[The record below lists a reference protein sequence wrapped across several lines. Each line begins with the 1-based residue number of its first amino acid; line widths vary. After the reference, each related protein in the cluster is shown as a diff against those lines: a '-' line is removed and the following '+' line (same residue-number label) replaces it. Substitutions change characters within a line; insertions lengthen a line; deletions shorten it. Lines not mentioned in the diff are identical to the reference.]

1 MERRIITFLEEN
13 NINLDGKKIV
23 LAVSTGIDSMV
34 MLHAFMQLTKKLNFS
49 IVVAHV
55 NHQKRLQSQQ
65 EEEFIQKFCRD
76 NKLICY
82 VKRLDFSSVT
92 ENFQAEARR
101 RRYEFFQEVLV
112 KEKAEY
118 LALAHHGNDVL
129 ETIMM
134 RLLRGSSLSGYAGMK
149 AVVPFNN
156 QTIIRPFLTVLKSDL
171 EKYQQ
176 LKHIEYFEDQSN
188 MEDVY
193 TRNRLRKEIIPALIK
208 EDQNV
213 HLKFLEF
220 SETLEEANAELHK
233 IRDNFIQKKVIFG
246 KESVSFNIP
255 DFKKLS
261 VYMQTEV
268 LYELLKKYNLGKAN
282 IVELLKLVNSSKA
295 NHEVLIKKDLTFVK
309 EYNKIYFFFK
319 ELIDES
325 INIVIHELKK
335 YQITDNIAINVT
347 KKTTENITND
357 NSICYNSDKLPLVV
371 RSRKPADKIKLSQG
385 YKKVKD
391 LLIDKKIGILQRKRV
406 LILEDDSHEILA
418 VLGIKKSEK
427 LKEIKVKDILISMEE
442 KTNGQF
448 Y

>member
-1 MERRIITFLEEN
+1 M
-13 NINLDGKKIV
+13 
-23 LAVSTGIDSMV
+23 
-34 MLHAFMQLTKKLNFS
+34 
-49 IVVAHV
+49 
-55 NHQKRLQSQQ
+55 
-65 EEEFIQKFCRD
+65 
-76 NKLICY
+76 
-82 VKRLDFSSVT
+82 
-92 ENFQAEARR
+92 
-101 RRYEFFQEVLV
+101 
-112 KEKAEY
+112 
-118 LALAHHGNDVL
+118 
-129 ETIMM
+129 
-134 RLLRGSSLSGYAGMK
+134 RGSGILLHISSLPGPYGIGTIGKSAYQLIDFLAKAGQKYWQVLPLGPTSYGDSPYQTFSAFAGNPYFIDLDTLVEEGYLEK
-149 AVVPFNN
+149 RDLKSLAVVPDPHRVDFERIYKTRFPVLEKAYDRFIKKGDFKEFKKFIEEN
-156 QTIIRPFLTVLKSDL
+156 RFWLEDYALFMALKS
-171 EKYQQ
+171 
-176 LKHIEYFEDQSN
+176 
-188 MEDVY
+188 V
-193 TRNRLRKEIIPALIK
+193 
-208 EDQNV
+208 NV
-213 HLKFLEF
+213 EGNWFGWTELHRIRDK
-220 SETLEEANAELHK
+220 ETLEEANAELHK

-295 NHEVLIKKDLTFVK
+295 NHEVLFKKDLTFVK